1 MLSDIYETIGHRFF
15 TGLSSPNKA
24 LYINCLDS
32 IYAMSEGQISH
43 IHTRERLH
51 QNIESCIA
59 ETHAVLYGLD
69 GTEVSDTLSKRASEV
84 MYSLIEYG
92 WLVSE
97 DIEDAFGQNVYLSEP
112 GTALIRFLR
121 ALAQPVQKEYT
132 TFIFNMYNALTNR
145 KQWEDNPY
153 ALMLKPV
160 YDNATGL
167 YDALQDLN
175 TYLKDIIK
183 RMGSHTTY
191 EELFENLSD
200 YVEGMFLKQ
209 YSRLIRQNVHS
220 YGAVIIR
227 VLGEVREEPA
237 MVQKLIDGY
246 KTENDCNDNAIA
258 RDAVHDK
265 INQVIHFLSEQYI
278 RIMNDISSKMGKY
291 IDVLLAR
298 LKFMESSGST
308 DMRDLVESFLIQAVS
323 NIQADKSW
331 IEQNLNLF
339 NLYRCMQVDPRGLKK
354 IKKRRERVIDSV
366 EEIEEISAEEE
377 AASLMEIRKRIDNP
391 YSADKMAMI
400 LNRMTEDGRSVS
412 LKDMPSGTNG
422 DFLRA
427 MAASCYADATG
438 YSIEDYGGYVESGD
452 YMLANILIKRRTD
465 EDDHRG
471 N

>member
-59 ETHAVLYGLD
+59 ETHAVLYGSD
-69 GTEVSDTLSKRASEV
+69 GMEVSDTLSKRASEV

-258 RDAVHDK
+258 RDASAHWDSLEVLSGKDYGADY
-265 INQVIHFLSEQYI
+265 VI
-278 RIMNDISSKMGKY
+278 
-291 IDVLLAR
+291 
-298 LKFMESSGST
+298 
-308 DMRDLVESFLIQAVS
+308 
-323 NIQADKSW
+323 
-331 IEQNLNLF
+331 LNLSDEVLYASVREKTSGDNGTLSGENASGENGTLTAKNVSGKNGKLTVEAAMKQG
-339 NLYRCMQVDPRGLKK
+339 NLYAYVIRDGRAFIAADDVSAYCTVFPYDGKIWFSPVYYEYEETKELPTGNGDETVVTDIYRLGDGTVVSLDPATG
-354 IKKRRERVIDSV
+354 ERHRYRVEGGSLIGFSDGVPLGEGKDENDDPVIV
-366 EEIEEISAEEE
+366 RPTLTEI
-377 AASLMEIRKRIDNP
+377 N
-391 YSADKMAMI
+391 
-400 LNRMTEDGRSVS
+400 EDGGS
-412 LKDMPSGTNG
+412 K
-422 DFLRA
+422 
-427 MAASCYADATG
+427 
-438 YSIEDYGGYVESGD
+438 
-452 YMLANILIKRRTD
+452 
-465 EDDHRG
+465 
-471 N
+471 